1 MQIHEKTLVVQ
12 SHDLDELN
20 HVNNIRY
27 IEWVQDISKEHWEKV
42 TTPQMRSELI
52 WVVRKHE
59 VNYFKS
65 AVLHNEITLRTHI
78 DQNKGPIST
87 RIVEVWDNKANILL
101 VKASTEWCLLDAK
114 TFRPKRVPEDIA
126 ALFQ

>member
-1 MQIHEKTLVVQ
+1 MRFYEKTLTVNPN
-12 SHDLDELN
+12 DLDELN

-27 IEWVQDISKEHWEKV
+27 IDWVQQISKEHWEKA
-42 TTPQMRSELI
+42 TTPEIRNELI

-65 AVLHNEITLRTHI
+65 AILEDVLLLKTHVAK
-78 DQNKGPIST
+78 NKGPVST
-87 RIVEVWDNKANILL
+87 RIVEIWHNKTNVLL
-101 VKASTEWCLLDAK
+101 VKASTDWCLLDAS

-126 ALFQ
+126 TLFE